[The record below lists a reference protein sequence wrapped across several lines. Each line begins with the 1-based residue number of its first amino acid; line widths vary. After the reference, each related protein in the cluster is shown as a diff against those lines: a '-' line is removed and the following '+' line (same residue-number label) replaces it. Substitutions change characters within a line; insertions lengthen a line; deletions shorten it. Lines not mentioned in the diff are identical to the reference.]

1 MASAPGKPLLTT
13 DVTGLEQI
21 SRGKVRDI
29 FRVGDDLLLVATD
42 RISAF
47 DVVMAEGV
55 PGKGRVL
62 THVSEFWFRRLAGL
76 VPNHLI
82 TTDVNEMPAE
92 VRRHADQL
100 AGRSMLVR
108 RARPFAVEFVVRGYL
123 AGSGLAE
130 YRKTGSICGVSLPE
144 GLVESSRLP
153 EPILTPTT
161 KAEAGHDEPID
172 FGQVENLLG
181 SEMAAQARDV
191 ALLIFN
197 KAHELAETRGL
208 LLADTKFEFGLLA
221 GELLWIDEALTPDS
235 SRYWSR
241 MTYRAGEPQQPFDK
255 QVMRNYLLKTG
266 WNRKPP
272 PPALSREIVEETSAR
287 YIESARI
294 LTGRSPFDNEEKENT
309 A

>member
-1 MASAPGKPLLTT
+1 MGSAPGKPLLNT
-13 DVTGLEQI
+13 DVTGLELI

-29 FRVGDDLLLVATD
+29 FTVGNDLLLVATD

-55 PGKGRVL
+55 AGKGQVL
-62 THVSEFWFRRLAGL
+62 THVSEFWFRRLLGL

-82 TTDVNEMPAE
+82 TTDVNEMPAA
-92 VRRHADQL
+92 VRKHADQL

-108 RARPFAVEFVVRGYL
+108 RAKPFPVEFVVRGYL

-130 YRKTGSICGVSLPE
+130 YRKVGSICGVSLPR

-161 KAEAGHDEPID
+161 KAEAGHDEPINYA
-172 FGQVENLLG
+172 QVEDLIG
-181 SEMAAQARDV
+181 AEMAAQTRDIS
-191 ALLIFN
+191 LSIFN

-208 LLADTKFEFGLLA
+208 LLADTKFEFGLLD
-221 GELLWIDEALTPDS
+221 GELVWIDEALTPDS

-241 MTYRAGEPQQPFDK
+241 ETYRAGEPQQPFDK
-255 QVMRNYLLKTG
+255 QVMRNYLLKTE
-266 WNRKPP
+266 WNRQPP
-272 PPALSREIVEETSAR
+272 PPALSREILEETSAR

-294 LTGRSPFDNEEKENT
+294 LTGRSPFEDEEKEQS